1 MSESLAA
8 TSSANEPRFVKK
20 PEWQGTE
27 SGQVAYTGAV
37 ATGKLVGYT
46 KVLMSNFVIGTKLD
60 IGLKSNFV
68 IVTKWDIGLKSNF
81 VIVTKWDI
89 GLILSH

>member
-27 SGQVAYTGAV
+27 YGQVADIGAV

-46 KVLMSNFVIGTKLD
+46 RVLMSNFVI
-60 IGLKSNFV
+60 
-68 IVTKWDIGLKSNF
+68 VTKMDME
-81 VIVTKWDI
+81 
-89 GLILSH
+89 